1 MCEFVTVEER
11 RSKVDRIRCPWAG
24 DDPLMIR
31 YHDAEWGVPTH
42 DEREWF
48 EMLILEGFQAGLSWR
63 TVLHKRAAF
72 RQAFQ
77 SFYPEHVAQYGSAD
91 VEVLLNNPNIIR
103 NRAKVE
109 AAIGNAQA
117 FLEVQSEFG
126 SFDGY
131 MWRFVDGA
139 PIVNRWR
146 RMEEVPSETDVS
158 QAMSRDLKSRGF
170 KFVGPTICYALMQ
183 ATGLV
188 NDHLVDCFRH
198 SELILP

>member
-1 MCEFVTVEER
+1 MDDRVSVNER
-11 RSKVDRIRCPWAG
+11 GQDGEVVRCPWAG

-31 YHDAEWGVPTH
+31 YHDQEWGVPTH

-48 EMLILEGFQAGLSWR
+48 EMLTLEGFQAGLSWQ

-72 RQAFQ
+72 RQAFDD
-77 SFYPEHVAQYGSAD
+77 FHPERVARLGSQDA
-91 VEVLLNNPNIIR
+91 EQLLTNPEIIR
-103 NRAKVE
+103 NRAKIE
-109 AAIGNAQA
+109 TSITNAQA
-117 FLEVQSEFG
+117 FLRIQAQFD
-126 SFDGY
+126 SFDAY
-131 MWRFVDGA
+131 IWSFVDGR
-139 PIVNRWR
+139 PIVNRWT

-158 QAMSRDLKSRGF
+158 RAMSRDLKSRGF

-198 SELILP
+198 SELADS